1 MLRWTMAA
9 SLSTGSVNRLGAG
22 VGAANVTGPPAG
34 EFLPARARFPWGDF
48 KVPFMGSP
56 GRISIDGDVLND
68 LVRRVDDV
76 RDQAPSEVSTPPPVH
91 DDDLTRAGSDAAD
104 ALRLSLNAVR
114 ADLETLASAVQQT
127 VTLWDERERAMV
139 SLVDDIDA
147 GFGDA
152 SPTAGPR

>member
-1 MLRWTMAA
+1 
-9 SLSTGSVNRLGAG
+9 
-22 VGAANVTGPPAG
+22 
-34 EFLPARARFPWGDF
+34 
-48 KVPFMGSP
+48 MGSA

>member
-1 MLRWTMAA
+1 
-9 SLSTGSVNRLGAG
+9 
-22 VGAANVTGPPAG
+22 
-34 EFLPARARFPWGDF
+34 
-48 KVPFMGSP
+48 MGSA

-68 LVRRVDDV
+68 LVRRVDGV

-91 DDDLTRAGSDAAD
+91 DDDLARAGSDAAD
-104 ALRLSLNAVR
+104 ALRLSRNAVR
-114 ADLETLASAVQQT
+114 ADLETLASGVQQT

-147 GFGDA
+147 GLGDA